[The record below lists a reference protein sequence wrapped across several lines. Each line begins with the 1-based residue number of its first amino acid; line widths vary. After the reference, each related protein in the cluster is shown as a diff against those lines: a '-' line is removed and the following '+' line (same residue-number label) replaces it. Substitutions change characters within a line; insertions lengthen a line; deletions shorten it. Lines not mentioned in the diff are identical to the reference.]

1 MSYAL
6 FIFLNILLIQLP
18 FSTEDPCKY
27 KSDASQT
34 ASNCPNTNQGNYLT
48 SSNAVENKQK
58 CFSLSKSDVED
69 GFCCYDKSTSKC
81 KRETSQVQTDTVDCP
96 TSSDQNLRNNCGM
109 AKFYQPVSKEACT
122 EISLVNGYCCF
133 VKTKTKGNACLKQD
147 EIDEDEKDEI
157 TDYMKDYFRN
167 RLGLNPDE
175 EITSVQC
182 EGSLLKY
189 YGFLMILL
197 SVICL

>member
-1 MSYAL
+1 MSYSL

-18 FSTEDPCKY
+18 FSNEDGGCTYYEVGSIPKTT
-27 KSDASQT
+27 DGT
-34 ASNCPNTNQGNYLT
+34 YLK
-48 SSNAVENKQK
+48 SSNAEENKQS
-58 CFSLSKSDVED
+58 CFSLSTATDK
-69 GFCCYDKSTSKC
+69 CCYLSGTTPTC
-81 KRETSQVQTDTVDCP
+81 QVGEGGGAVCP
-96 TSSDQNLRNNCGM
+96 NLSDIKNNCGM
-109 AKFYQPVSKEACT
+109 ALFYQPVSKEVCT

-133 VKTKTKGNACLKQD
+133 VETNNHGSACLKQD

-167 RLGLNPDE
+167 RLGYNPDT
-175 EITSVQC
+175 EIKSVQC

-189 YGFLMILL
+189 YGFLMVLL

>member
-6 FIFLNILLIQLP
+6 FIFLNILLIQVP

-34 ASNCPNTNQGNYLT
+34 ASNCPNTDQGNYLT
-48 SSNAVENKQK
+48 SSNAYENKQK

-69 GFCCYDKSTSKC
+69 GFCCYDRSTSKC
-81 KRETSQVQTDTVDCP
+81 KRETSQVTTGTVDCP

-109 AKFYQPVSKEACT
+109 AKFYRPVSKEICT

-133 VKTKTKGNACLKQD
+133 VTTKNHGTACLKQD

-167 RLGLNPDE
+167 RLGLNPDT
-175 EITSVQC
+175 EIVSVQC

>member
-18 FSTEDPCKY
+18 FSKEGCTYYITSSTQATTD
-27 KSDASQT
+27 D
-34 ASNCPNTNQGNYLT
+34 NYLK
-48 SSNAVENKQK
+48 SSNADENKQA
-58 CFSLSKSDVED
+58 CFSLS
-69 GFCCYDKSTSKC
+69 GANNPCCYKKDSSTGKQTCESGPGVSDGGDISCPKASKI
-81 KRETSQVQTDTVDCP
+81 
-96 TSSDQNLRNNCGM
+96 NNNCGM
-109 AKFYQPVSKEACT
+109 ALFYQPESKEACT

-133 VKTKTKGNACLKQD
+133 VKTKAASNKGNACLKQD

-167 RLGLNPDE
+167 RLGLNPDD
-175 EITSVQC
+175 EIVSVAC
-182 EGSLLKY
+182 EGSFLKY

>member
-18 FSTEDPCKY
+18 FSNEGCKY
-27 KSDASQT
+27 KTDASQT
-34 ASNCPNTNQGNYLT
+34 QTTAPVTDDKYLT
-48 SSNAVENKQK
+48 SSNADENKQK
-58 CFSLSKSDVED
+58 CFSLSNSDVQS
-69 GFCCYDKSTSKC
+69 GLCCYKKDSSTGKQTCESGPGVD
-81 KRETSQVQTDTVDCP
+81 TSCP
-96 TSSDQNLRNNCGM
+96 KASEIHNNCGM
-109 AKFYQPVSKEACT
+109 ALFYQPESKEACT

-133 VKTKTKGNACLKQD
+133 VKTKNYGKACLKQD

-167 RLGLNPDE
+167 RLGLNPDT
-175 EITSVQC
+175 EIVSVQC

>member
-1 MSYAL
+1 MSYAI

-18 FSTEDPCKY
+18 FSNEDGGCTY
-27 KSDASQT
+27 YT
-34 ASNCPNTNQGNYLT
+34 ASGTAATTGDDYLKG
-48 SSNAVENKQK
+48 SNADENKK
-58 CFSLSKSDVED
+58 SCFSLSTASKK
-69 GFCCYDKSTSKC
+69 CCYNMGSDGK
-81 KRETSQVQTDTVDCP
+81 ETCVERDPTINNDPNCP
-96 TSSDQNLRNNCGM
+96 VNSRIHNNCGM
-109 AKFYQPVSKEACT
+109 ALFYQPESKEACT

-133 VKTKTKGNACLKQD
+133 VKTKNKGNACLKQD

-167 RLGLNPDE
+167 RLGYNPDE
-175 EITSVQC
+175 EIVSVQC

>member
-1 MSYAL
+1 MSYGL

-18 FSTEDPCKY
+18 FSTETACQYYESPSTPKY
-27 KSDASQT
+27 TDAS
-34 ASNCPNTNQGNYLT
+34 YL
-48 SSNAVENKQK
+48 SSANEEEEKKQK
-58 CFSLSKSDVED
+58 CFSLSNSDINNL
-69 GFCCYDKSTSKC
+69 CCYNKNTKQCETGST
-81 KRETSQVQTDTVDCP
+81 TSDPVYCP
-96 TSSDQNLRNNCGM
+96 DISDIKNNCGM
-109 AKFYQPVSKEACT
+109 ALFYQPVSKEACT

-133 VKTKTKGNACLKQD
+133 VKTNSRGNACLKQ
-147 EIDEDEKDEI
+147 DEI

-167 RLGLNPDE
+167 RLGINPDT
-175 EITSVQC
+175 EIKSVQC

>member
-1 MSYAL
+1 MSYAI

-18 FSTEDPCKY
+18 FSNEDGCKY
-27 KSDASQT
+27 YT
-34 ASNCPNTNQGNYLT
+34 ASGTEATTGDDYLKG
-48 SSNAVENKQK
+48 SNADENKQS
-58 CFSLSKSDVED
+58 CFSLSTAIKK
-69 GFCCYDKSTSKC
+69 CCYNKDSDNK
-81 KRETSQVQTDTVDCP
+81 ETCVEESGTNCP
-96 TSSDQNLRNNCGM
+96 DDSEINNNCGM
-109 AKFYQPVSKEACT
+109 ALFYQPVSKEACT

-133 VKTKTKGNACLKQD
+133 VKTKNYGKACLKQD

-167 RLGLNPDE
+167 RLGLNPDT
-175 EITSVQC
+175 EIVSVQC

>member
-1 MSYAL
+1 MSYAI

-18 FSTEDPCKY
+18 FSNEVGCKY
-27 KSDASQT
+27 YT
-34 ASNCPNTNQGNYLT
+34 ASGTEATTGDDYLKG
-48 SSNAVENKQK
+48 SNADENKQS
-58 CFSLSKSDVED
+58 CFSLSTASKK
-69 GFCCYDKSTSKC
+69 CCYNKDSDNK
-81 KRETSQVQTDTVDCP
+81 ETCTEVSGQDCP
-96 TSSDQNLRNNCGM
+96 DDSEIKNNCGM
-109 AKFYQPVSKEACT
+109 ALFYQPVSKEACT

-133 VKTKTKGNACLKQD
+133 VKTKTKGRACLKQD

-167 RLGLNPDE
+167 RLGLNPDT
-175 EITSVQC
+175 EIVSVQC

>member
-18 FSTEDPCKY
+18 FSKEGCTYYITSSTQATTD
-27 KSDASQT
+27 DD
-34 ASNCPNTNQGNYLT
+34 YLK
-48 SSNAVENKQK
+48 SSNADENKQT
-58 CFSLSKSDVED
+58 CFSLS
-69 GFCCYDKSTSKC
+69 GANNPCCYKKDSSTGK
-81 KRETSQVQTDTVDCP
+81 QTCESGLEVSDGGDISCP
-96 TSSDQNLRNNCGM
+96 KATKIHNNCGM
-109 AKFYQPVSKEACT
+109 ALFYQPESKEACT

-133 VKTKTKGNACLKQD
+133 VKTKSKGKACLKQ
-147 EIDEDEKDEI
+147 DEI

-167 RLGLNPDE
+167 RLGYNPDE
-175 EITSVQC
+175 EIVSVQC

>member
-48 SSNAVENKQK
+48 SSNQEENKQK
-58 CFSLSKSDVED
+58 CFSLSKSDVESD
-69 GFCCYDKSTSKC
+69 FCCYDSSQSKC
-81 KRETSQVQTDTVDCP
+81 VTGTDEGTHGNVDCP
-96 TSSDQNLRNNCGM
+96 TSSDQDLRNNCGM

-133 VKTKTKGNACLKQD
+133 VKTKNNGKACLKQD

-167 RLGLNPDE
+167 RLGINPDD
-175 EITSVQC
+175 EIVSVQC

>member
-1 MSYAL
+1 MSYGL

-18 FSTEDPCKY
+18 FSTEDACQYYESPSTSKAT
-27 KSDASQT
+27 DA
-34 ASNCPNTNQGNYLT
+34 NYL
-48 SSNAVENKQK
+48 SGSNEEDEKKQK
-58 CFSLSKSDVED
+58 CFSLSNSDINTD
-69 GFCCYDKSTSKC
+69 RCCYNSGTKLCEK
-81 KRETSQVQTDTVDCP
+81 ETGASSGIQCP
-96 TSSDQNLRNNCGM
+96 QSSEIHNNCGM
-109 AKFYQPVSKEACT
+109 AKFYQPESKEACT

-133 VKTKTKGNACLKQD
+133 VKTNSRGNACLKQD

-167 RLGLNPDE
+167 RLGINPDE
-175 EITSVQC
+175 EIASVQC

>member
-18 FSTEDPCKY
+18 FSNEDGGCTY
-27 KSDASQT
+27 YT
-34 ASNCPNTNQGNYLT
+34 ASGTAATTGDDYLKG
-48 SSNAVENKQK
+48 SNADENKQT
-58 CFSLSKSDVED
+58 CFSLS
-69 GFCCYDKSTSKC
+69 GANNPCCYKKDSSTGKQTCESGPGVSDGGDYSCPKASKIH
-81 KRETSQVQTDTVDCP
+81 
-96 TSSDQNLRNNCGM
+96 NNCGM
-109 AKFYQPVSKEACT
+109 ALFYQPVSKEACT

-133 VKTKTKGNACLKQD
+133 VKTKSKGKACLKQD

-167 RLGLNPDE
+167 RLGYNPDE
-175 EITSVQC
+175 EIVSVQC

>member
-34 ASNCPNTNQGNYLT
+34 ASNCPDTNQGNYLT
-48 SSNAVENKQK
+48 SSSADENKQK
-58 CFSLSKSDVED
+58 CFSLSDSDVNS
-69 GFCCYDKSTSKC
+69 GKCCYESSTNKC
-81 KRETSQVQTDTVDCP
+81 TTASSASASADCP
-96 TSSDQNLRNNCGM
+96 VPSDIKNNCGM
-109 AKFYQPVSKEACT
+109 AKFYRPVSKEICT

-133 VKTKTKGNACLKQD
+133 VKTKNHGTACLKQD

-175 EITSVQC
+175 VIDTVQC

>member
-18 FSTEDPCKY
+18 FSNEDGCTYYEVGSTSKTT
-27 KSDASQT
+27 DDT
-34 ASNCPNTNQGNYLT
+34 YLK
-48 SSNAVENKQK
+48 SSNAIENKQS
-58 CFSLSKSDVED
+58 CFSLSTANTQ
-69 GFCCYDKSTSKC
+69 CCYRNSGGT
-81 KRETSQVQTDTVDCP
+81 QTCTTDSGAVCP
-96 TSSDQNLRNNCGM
+96 VLSDIKNNCGM
-109 AKFYQPVSKEACT
+109 ALFYQPVSKEVCT

-133 VKTKTKGNACLKQD
+133 VETNNHGNACLKQD

-167 RLGLNPDE
+167 RLGYNPDT
-175 EITSVQC
+175 EIKSVQC

>member
-18 FSTEDPCKY
+18 FSNEDGGCTYYEVGSIPKTT
-27 KSDASQT
+27 DQ
-34 ASNCPNTNQGNYLT
+34 NYLK
-48 SSNAVENKQK
+48 SSNADENKK
-58 CFSLSKSDVED
+58 ACFSLSTATDK
-69 GFCCYDKSTSKC
+69 CCYLNSGGT
-81 KRETSQVQTDTVDCP
+81 QTCQIGDSNNAVCP
-96 TSSDQNLRNNCGM
+96 EDSDIKNNCGM
-109 AKFYQPVSKEACT
+109 ALFYQPVSKEICT

-133 VKTKTKGNACLKQD
+133 VTTKNHGKACLKQD

-167 RLGLNPDE
+167 RLNYNPDE
-175 EITSVQC
+175 EIVSVQC

>member
-1 MSYAL
+1 MSYAI

-18 FSTEDPCKY
+18 FSNEDGCKY
-27 KSDASQT
+27 YT
-34 ASNCPNTNQGNYLT
+34 ASGTEATTGDDYLKG
-48 SSNAVENKQK
+48 SNADENKQS
-58 CFSLSKSDVED
+58 CFSLSTAIKK
-69 GFCCYDKSTSKC
+69 CCYNKNTKECETGST
-81 KRETSQVQTDTVDCP
+81 TSDPVYCPDT
-96 TSSDQNLRNNCGM
+96 SDIKNNCGM
-109 AKFYQPVSKEACT
+109 ALFYQPVSKEACT

-133 VKTKTKGNACLKQD
+133 VKTKTKGRACLKQD

-167 RLGLNPDE
+167 RLGINPDT
-175 EITSVQC
+175 EIKSVQC
-182 EGSLLKY
+182 EGFLLKY

>member
-1 MSYAL
+1 MSYSL

-18 FSTEDPCKY
+18 FSNEDGGCTYYEVGSIPKTT
-27 KSDASQT
+27 DGT
-34 ASNCPNTNQGNYLT
+34 YLK
-48 SSNAVENKQK
+48 SSNAEENKQS
-58 CFSLSKSDVED
+58 CFSLSTAETP
-69 GFCCYDKSTSKC
+69 CCYLNSGGT
-81 KRETSQVQTDTVDCP
+81 QTCTTDRSAAVCP
-96 TSSDQNLRNNCGM
+96 EYSDIKNNCGM
-109 AKFYQPVSKEACT
+109 ALFYQPVSKEVCT

-133 VKTKTKGNACLKQD
+133 VETNNHGRACLKQD

-167 RLGLNPDE
+167 RLGYNPDT
-175 EITSVQC
+175 EIKSVQC
-182 EGSLLKY
+182 EGSLMKY

>member
-18 FSTEDPCKY
+18 FSNEDGCTYYEVGSTSKTT
-27 KSDASQT
+27 DDT
-34 ASNCPNTNQGNYLT
+34 YLK
-48 SSNAVENKQK
+48 SSNAEENKQS
-58 CFSLSKSDVED
+58 CFSLSTANAQ
-69 GFCCYDKSTSKC
+69 CCYLKSGS
-81 KRETSQVQTDTVDCP
+81 RETCQIGNSGGAVCP
-96 TSSDQNLRNNCGM
+96 DLSDIKNNCGM
-109 AKFYQPVSKEACT
+109 ALFYQPVSKEVCT

-133 VKTKTKGNACLKQD
+133 VETNKHGSACLKQD

-167 RLGLNPDE
+167 RLGYNPDT
-175 EITSVQC
+175 EIKSVQC

>member
-1 MSYAL
+1 MSYAI

-18 FSTEDPCKY
+18 FSNEVGCKY
-27 KSDASQT
+27 YT
-34 ASNCPNTNQGNYLT
+34 ASGTEATTGDDYLKG
-48 SSNAVENKQK
+48 SNADENKQS
-58 CFSLSKSDVED
+58 CFSLSTASKN
-69 GFCCYDKSTSKC
+69 CCYKKDSSNK
-81 KRETSQVQTDTVDCP
+81 ETCVERDDTDPDQICP
-96 TSSDQNLRNNCGM
+96 VNSRIHNNCGM
-109 AKFYQPVSKEACT
+109 ALFYQPESKEACT

-133 VKTKTKGNACLKQD
+133 VKTKNYGKACLKQD

-167 RLGLNPDE
+167 RLGLNPDT
-175 EITSVQC
+175 EIVSVQC

>member
-18 FSTEDPCKY
+18 FSNEVGCTY
-27 KSDASQT
+27 YT
-34 ASNCPNTNQGNYLT
+34 ASGTAAITGDDYLKG
-48 SSNAVENKQK
+48 SNADENKQK
-58 CFSLSKSDVED
+58 CYSLSKSDVQDED
-69 GFCCYDKSTSKC
+69 CCYDTTNNKCIKRPSSVDSTIKC
-81 KRETSQVQTDTVDCP
+81 PVNSEIH
-96 TSSDQNLRNNCGM
+96 NNCGM
-109 AKFYQPVSKEACT
+109 ALFYQPVSKEACT

-133 VKTKTKGNACLKQD
+133 VKTKNHGTACLKQD

-167 RLGLNPDE
+167 RLGFIPDE
-175 EITSVQC
+175 EIVSVQC

>member
-1 MSYAL
+1 MSYAI

-18 FSTEDPCKY
+18 FSNEVGCKY
-27 KSDASQT
+27 YT
-34 ASNCPNTNQGNYLT
+34 ASGTEATTGDDYLKG
-48 SSNAVENKQK
+48 SNADEKKQS
-58 CFSLSKSDVED
+58 CFSLSTASKK
-69 GFCCYDKSTSKC
+69 CCYKKESANK
-81 KRETSQVQTDTVDCP
+81 ETCVERDTTDAGQNCP
-96 TSSDQNLRNNCGM
+96 EDSVINNNCGM
-109 AKFYQPVSKEACT
+109 ALFYQPVSKEACT

-133 VKTKTKGNACLKQD
+133 VKTKAGSNQGNACLKQD

-167 RLGLNPDE
+167 RLNLNPDE
-175 EITSVQC
+175 VIDTVQC

-189 YGFLMILL
+189 YGFLMVLL

>member
-1 MSYAL
+1 MSYAI

-18 FSTEDPCKY
+18 FSNEDGGCTY
-27 KSDASQT
+27 YT
-34 ASNCPNTNQGNYLT
+34 ASGTQATTGDDYLKG
-48 SSNAVENKQK
+48 SNDDENRQS
-58 CFSLSKSDVED
+58 CFSLSTASKK
-69 GFCCYDKSTSKC
+69 CCYNKDS
-81 KRETSQVQTDTVDCP
+81 ETCVERDLSAAGPNCP
-96 TSSDQNLRNNCGM
+96 ANSVIHNNCGM
-109 AKFYQPVSKEACT
+109 ALFYQPESKEACT

-133 VKTKTKGNACLKQD
+133 VKTKAASNKGNACLKQD

-175 EITSVQC
+175 VIDTVQC

>member
-1 MSYAL
+1 MSYGL
-6 FIFLNILLIQLP
+6 FIFLNILLIQLS
-18 FSTEDPCKY
+18 FSTEGACQYYESPSTSKAT
-27 KSDASQT
+27 DA
-34 ASNCPNTNQGNYLT
+34 NYL
-48 SSNAVENKQK
+48 SGSNEEDEKKQK
-58 CFSLSKSDVED
+58 CFSLSNSDIND
-69 GFCCYDKSTSKC
+69 GLCCYNSGTKLCEKADASSGDVICPSASKE
-81 KRETSQVQTDTVDCP
+81 K
-96 TSSDQNLRNNCGM
+96 LKNNCGM
-109 AKFYQPVSKEACT
+109 ALFYQPVSKEACT

-133 VKTKTKGNACLKQD
+133 VKTKSQGNACLKQD

-167 RLGLNPDE
+167 RLGLNPDT
-175 EITSVQC
+175 EIVSVQC

>member
-1 MSYAL
+1 MSYAI

-18 FSTEDPCKY
+18 FSNEDGCTY
-27 KSDASQT
+27 YT
-34 ASNCPNTNQGNYLT
+34 ASGTEAITGDDYLKG
-48 SSNAVENKQK
+48 SNADENKQS
-58 CFSLSKSDVED
+58 CFSLSTGSKK
-69 GFCCYDKSTSKC
+69 CCYNKDSNNK
-81 KRETSQVQTDTVDCP
+81 ETCVEGDISATGPNCP
-96 TSSDQNLRNNCGM
+96 DDSEINNNCGM
-109 AKFYQPVSKEACT
+109 ALFYKPVSKEACT

-133 VKTKTKGNACLKQD
+133 VKTKTKGSACLKQD

-167 RLGLNPDE
+167 RLGYNPDE
-175 EITSVQC
+175 EIVSVQC

-189 YGFLMILL
+189 YGFLMVLL

>member
-1 MSYAL
+1 MSYAI

-18 FSTEDPCKY
+18 FSNEVGCTY
-27 KSDASQT
+27 YT
-34 ASNCPNTNQGNYLT
+34 ASGTAAITGDDYLKG
-48 SSNAVENKQK
+48 SNADENKQS
-58 CFSLSKSDVED
+58 CFSLSTAIKK
-69 GFCCYDKSTSKC
+69 CCYNKVSNKETCEEHDTS
-81 KRETSQVQTDTVDCP
+81 DHGPDCP
-96 TSSDQNLRNNCGM
+96 DDSEIHNNCGM
-109 AKFYQPVSKEACT
+109 ALFYQPVSKEACT

-133 VKTKTKGNACLKQD
+133 VKTKSKGRACLKQD

-167 RLGLNPDE
+167 RLGFIPDE
-175 EITSVQC
+175 EIVSVQC

>member
-1 MSYAL
+1 MSYGL

-18 FSTEDPCKY
+18 FSTETPCQYYESPSTLKDT
-27 KSDASQT
+27 DAS
-34 ASNCPNTNQGNYLT
+34 YL
-48 SSNAVENKQK
+48 SSANEEDEKKQK
-58 CFSLSKSDVED
+58 CFSLSNSDINT
-69 GFCCYDKSTSKC
+69 GLCCYNSQDKLCEQAERSSGN
-81 KRETSQVQTDTVDCP
+81 VYCP
-96 TSSDQNLRNNCGM
+96 VNSVIHNNCGM
-109 AKFYQPVSKEACT
+109 ARFYQPESKEACT

-133 VKTKTKGNACLKQD
+133 VKTNSKGKACLKQD

-167 RLGLNPDE
+167 RLGLNPDT
-175 EITSVQC
+175 EIVSVQC

>member
-1 MSYAL
+1 MSYAI

-18 FSTEDPCKY
+18 FSNENGCKY
-27 KSDASQT
+27 YT
-34 ASNCPNTNQGNYLT
+34 ASGTEATTGDDYLKG
-48 SSNAVENKQK
+48 SNADENKQS
-58 CFSLSKSDVED
+58 CFSLSTAIKK
-69 GFCCYDKSTSKC
+69 CCYNKESSTNKETCTEGAGQKC
-81 KRETSQVQTDTVDCP
+81 PDGS
-96 TSSDQNLRNNCGM
+96 LIHNNCGM
-109 AKFYQPVSKEACT
+109 ALFYQPESKEACT

-133 VKTKTKGNACLKQD
+133 VKTKNYGKACLKQD

-167 RLGLNPDE
+167 RLGYNPDE
-175 EITSVQC
+175 EIVSVQC

>member
-1 MSYAL
+1 MPYGL

-18 FSTEDPCKY
+18 FSTETACKY
-27 KSDASQT
+27 YENPSTSKDTDAS
-34 ASNCPNTNQGNYLT
+34 YL
-48 SSNAVENKQK
+48 SSANEEDEKKQK
-58 CFSLSKSDVED
+58 CFSLSKSDINT
-69 GFCCYDKSTSKC
+69 GLCCYNSQDKLCEQAEGSSGN
-81 KRETSQVQTDTVDCP
+81 VYCP
-96 TSSDQNLRNNCGM
+96 VNSVINNNCGM
-109 AKFYQPVSKEACT
+109 ALFYQPESKEACT

-133 VKTKTKGNACLKQD
+133 VKTNSKGNACLKQD

-167 RLGLNPDE
+167 RLGYNPDT
-175 EITSVQC
+175 EIKSVQC

>member
-1 MSYAL
+1 MSYAI

-18 FSTEDPCKY
+18 FSNEVGCKY
-27 KSDASQT
+27 YT
-34 ASNCPNTNQGNYLT
+34 ASGTEATTGDDYLKG
-48 SSNAVENKQK
+48 SNADENKQS
-58 CFSLSKSDVED
+58 CFSLSTASKK
-69 GFCCYDKSTSKC
+69 CCYSKDGNN
-81 KRETSQVQTDTVDCP
+81 KETCVEGLLANGRPNCP
-96 TSSDQNLRNNCGM
+96 EDSEIHNNCGM
-109 AKFYQPVSKEACT
+109 ALFYQPESKEACT

-133 VKTKTKGNACLKQD
+133 VKTNNHGNACLKQD

-167 RLGLNPDE
+167 RLGYNPDT
-175 EITSVQC
+175 EIKSVQC
-182 EGSLLKY
+182 EGSLMKY

>member
-1 MSYAL
+1 MSYAI

-18 FSTEDPCKY
+18 FSNEVGCKY
-27 KSDASQT
+27 YT
-34 ASNCPNTNQGNYLT
+34 ASGTEATTGDDYLKG
-48 SSNAVENKQK
+48 SNADENKQS
-58 CFSLSKSDVED
+58 CFSLSTASKK
-69 GFCCYDKSTSKC
+69 CCYKKESANK
-81 KRETSQVQTDTVDCP
+81 ETCVERDTTDAGQNCP
-96 TSSDQNLRNNCGM
+96 EDSVINNNCGM
-109 AKFYQPVSKEACT
+109 ALFYQPVSKEACT

-133 VKTKTKGNACLKQD
+133 VKTKAGSNQGNACLKQD

-167 RLGLNPDE
+167 RLGYDPDE
-175 EITSVQC
+175 EIVSVQC

>member
-1 MSYAL
+1 MSYSL

-18 FSTEDPCKY
+18 FSNEDGCTYYEVGSIPKTT
-27 KSDASQT
+27 DGT
-34 ASNCPNTNQGNYLT
+34 YLK
-48 SSNAVENKQK
+48 SSNAEENKQS
-58 CFSLSKSDVED
+58 CFSLSTATNP
-69 GFCCYDKSTSKC
+69 CCYLSGSPPTC
-81 KRETSQVQTDTVDCP
+81 TTDTTPECP
-96 TSSDQNLRNNCGM
+96 VPSDIKNNCGM
-109 AKFYQPVSKEACT
+109 ALFYQPVSKEVCT

-133 VKTKTKGNACLKQD
+133 VETNNHGRACLKQD

-167 RLGLNPDE
+167 RLGYNPDT
-175 EITSVQC
+175 EIKSVQC

>member
-6 FIFLNILLIQLP
+6 FIFLNILLVQLP
-18 FSTEDPCKY
+18 FSNETACKY
-27 KSDASQT
+27 YESPSTSKNTDAS
-34 ASNCPNTNQGNYLT
+34 YL
-48 SSNAVENKQK
+48 SSANEEDEKKQK
-58 CFSLSKSDVED
+58 CFSLSNSDINT
-69 GFCCYDKSTSKC
+69 GKCCYNKNTKLCQTGST
-81 KRETSQVQTDTVDCP
+81 TSDPVYCPDT
-96 TSSDQNLRNNCGM
+96 SDIKNNCGM
-109 AKFYQPVSKEACT
+109 ALFYQPVSKEACT

-133 VKTKTKGNACLKQD
+133 VKTNSRGNACLKQD

-167 RLGLNPDE
+167 RLGINPDT
-175 EITSVQC
+175 EIKSVQC
-182 EGSLLKY
+182 EGFLLKY

>member
-1 MSYAL
+1 MSYAI

-18 FSTEDPCKY
+18 FSNEVGCKY
-27 KSDASQT
+27 YT
-34 ASNCPNTNQGNYLT
+34 ASGTEATTGDDYLKG
-48 SSNAVENKQK
+48 SNADENKQS
-58 CFSLSKSDVED
+58 CFSLSTASKN
-69 GFCCYDKSTSKC
+69 CCYKKDSSNK
-81 KRETSQVQTDTVDCP
+81 ETCVERDDTDPDQICP
-96 TSSDQNLRNNCGM
+96 VNSRIHNNCGM
-109 AKFYQPVSKEACT
+109 ALFYQPESKEACT

-133 VKTKTKGNACLKQD
+133 VKTKNYGKACLKQD

-167 RLGLNPDE
+167 RLGYNPDE
-175 EITSVQC
+175 EIVSVQC